1 MSVIRVV
8 KSDNFTILIND
19 TLRDERLSLEATGLL
34 VRLLSRPSD
43 WMVRFE
49 ALRRE
54 SRVGRDKLRRILQ
67 ELSRTGY
74 LVRRRVRRRNGK
86 FLWLTEVH
94 EAPQTSDLK
103 SVSGPP
109 TSDWKTVD
117 GKPVD
122 LQRNDLQ
129 RNTTTTT
136 TQGRG
141 RGGDMDDLVLPHCLG
156 QTEAR
161 AARKLLSTVGK
172 DAQALMDVLQAAIT
186 AGEIR
191 KSKMAYLKALIARHR
206 TGEFDPTPGLPIAKA
221 RERKRR
227 RPRTDEKPTTEAV
240 LREHARLLRQDEKS
254 YLERCKAA
262 SWRARYSVKVAQGGQ
277 ACQGGQP

>member
-1 MSVIRVV
+1 MSVIRVM
-8 KSDNFTILIND
+8 KNDNFTVLANG
-19 TLRDERLSLEATGLL
+19 TLRDERLSLESVGLL
-34 VRLLSRPSD
+34 VRLLSRPAD
-43 WMVRFE
+43 WTVRFE

-54 SRVGRDKLRRILQ
+54 SRVGRDKLRRIFQ
-67 ELSRTGY
+67 ELAGAGY
-74 LVRRRVRRRNGK
+74 IVRRRVRRRNGK
-86 FLWLTEVH
+86 FHWLTEVH
-94 EAPQTSDLK
+94 EVPQTSDWKSVSGSQTSDLK
-103 SVSGPP
+103 
-109 TSDWKTVD
+109 TVG
-117 GKPVD
+117 GK
-122 LQRNDLQ
+122 QTHIQIQKRQ

-136 TQGRG
+136 QGC
-141 RGGDMDDLVLPHCLG
+141 GGDVDDLVLPRCLG

-161 AARKLLSTVGK
+161 AARKLLFAVGK
-172 DAQALMDVLQAAIT
+172 DAQALVDVLQAAIT

-262 SWRARYSVKVAQGGQ
+262 SWRARDSVKVAQGGQ